1 MRRPLS
7 VTILLL
13 LLIPVSGQVADGL
26 TVFEPVPANRRAQL
40 NERLKLLIEYPR
52 TKQYDK
58 LFEMFPKIHTQHP
71 ELTKEKFFAQIR
83 MQGKAHVVD
92 FVPEYTTE
100 NQTIDGEYAITGC
113 AKVREGW
120 SRHKWQ
126 ATILASL
133 EHGEWYFSDILFTF
147 SSLHARNPAPCTSKK
162 KR

>member
-1 MRRPLS
+1 MRPLIS

-13 LLIPVSGQVADGL
+13 LLLPVSGQVADGMK
-26 TVFEPVPANRRAQL
+26 VFDPVPANQRVHL
-40 NERLKLLIEYPR
+40 NERLKLLIEYQR

-58 LFEMFPKIHTQHP
+58 LFDMLPKVHTQHP
-71 ELTKEKFFAQIR
+71 ELTKEKFLAQIR
-83 MQGKAHVVD
+83 MEGKAHVVD

-100 NQTIDGEYAITGC
+100 NQTIDGEYAITAC

-126 ATILASL
+126 ATILASR
-133 EHGEWYFSDILFTF
+133 EHGEWYFPDILFTF
-147 SSLHARNPAPCTSKK
+147 TSLHSKDPAACTSKK